1 MSFFL
6 FLCRTEP
13 DCLAA
18 QLYFAPVSR
27 VSPRVAQA
35 AEHRLAS
42 FSDMARHSRERKF
55 RPGADCYRTSGL
67 VATSVRISQLV
78 GPAREQGDSSQRSER
93 RIATQR
99 IGQRTEQRID

>member
-1 MSFFL
+1 MSIGGAAIEGFCVTFGAFRCCSVAHEFFSL
-6 FLCRTEP
+6 SLP

-35 AEHRLAS
+35 AGHKPAS

-67 VATSVRISQLV
+67 VATSVRISQFA
-78 GPAREQGDSSQRSER
+78 GPARE
-93 RIATQR
+93 
-99 IGQRTEQRID
+99 